1 MRRRTTILAT
11 ILAVCTLCACGEE
24 QGAGSAPA
32 ERSSAPVGAQLLD
45 MPFAETFRVYERDG
59 YRIVD
64 LKAPVVSWGGDAKGA
79 DLKARVVLVPKTID
93 PPDLTGDLE
102 NAVIVRTPV
111 ERVAVNYGFLEA
123 ILTALDVEDR
133 LVAVGGVKSYNDD
146 IRARARSGDV
156 AQVGYG
162 WHAPP
167 SIDTLVGARP
177 DIFLTVLGDLGHAEH
192 YERIKGLGVPV
203 VPIFLEAETT
213 YMGPVDYVRL
223 FGMFVGR
230 EDEAN
235 AYADMVAENV
245 AALKARVADRPK
257 KQVMSAWFAGSGRW
271 MVTVRNAQNQLLSDA
286 GGVNP
291 MALQDDIR
299 LDDFTRIGSET
310 LLERARD
317 VDCWIIRDTHSQ
329 AFTDKAFLQNFKAW
343 REGCLFAS
351 DGSTKPEADAFDYY
365 ETGPVRPDYV
375 LRDLVRMLHPDM
387 SNEPFKYIQP
397 DDETPK
403 P

>member
-1 MRRRTTILAT
+1 MEMAHAKTF
-11 ILAVCTLCACGEE
+11 
-24 QGAGSAPA
+24 SA
-32 ERSSAPVGAQLLD
+32 
-45 MPFAETFRVYERDG
+45 YERDG

-64 LKAPVVSWGGDAKGA
+64 FKAPVVSWGGNAKGA
-79 DLKARVVLVPKTID
+79 DQQARVVLVPKNID
-93 PPDLTGDLE
+93 PPELTGDLE
-102 NAVIVRTPV
+102 NAVLVRTPV

-123 ILTALDVEDR
+123 TLTTLGVEDR
-133 LVAVGGVKSYNDD
+133 LVAVGGVKSYHDE

-162 WHAPP
+162 WHMPP
-167 SIDTLVGARP
+167 SIDTLIGAQP
-177 DIFLTVLGDLGHAEH
+177 DVFFTVLGDLGHAEH
-192 YERIKGLGVPV
+192 YERIKDLGVPV

-223 FGMFVGR
+223 LGMFVGK

-235 AYADMVAENV
+235 AYADMVAKNV
-245 AALKARVADRPK
+245 DTLKARVAEKPK
-257 KQVMSAWFAGSGRW
+257 KHVLRAWFAGSGRW
-271 MVTVRNAQNQLLSDA
+271 MVTIRNAENQLLSDA

-299 LDDFTRIGSET
+299 LDDFTRIGSEI

-317 VDCWIIRDTHSQ
+317 VDCWIIRDAHSQ
-329 AFTDKAFLQNFKAW
+329 AFTDEDFLQHFKAW
-343 REGCLFAS
+343 RNGCLFAS

-365 ETGPVRPDYV
+365 ETGPIRPDYV
-375 LRDLVRMLHPDM
+375 LRDLVGMLHPDA
-387 SNEPFKYIQP
+387 SSEPFKYIQP
-397 DDETPK
+397 DNETPR

>member
-1 MRRRTTILAT
+1 MRNFAT
-11 ILAVCTLCACGEE
+11 IPAVFLVLFSLCACGGEE
-24 QGAGSAPA
+24 AQNSGAV
-32 ERSSAPVGAQLLD
+32 ERSSAPAGAKRVD
-45 MPFAETFRVYERDG
+45 MPFANTFKVYERDG

-79 DLKARVVLVPKTID
+79 DQEERVVLVPKTID
-93 PPDLTGDLE
+93 PPELTGDLE

-123 ILTALDVEDR
+123 ILTTLNAEDR

-146 IRARARSGDV
+146 IRVRARSGDL

-162 WHAPP
+162 WHVPP
-167 SIDTLVGARP
+167 AIDTLVGTQP
-177 DIFLTVLGDLGHAEH
+177 DVFFTVLGDLGHAEH
-192 YERIKGLGVPV
+192 YERIKGLGVPI
-203 VPIFLEAETT
+203 VPVFLEAETT

-223 FGMFVGR
+223 MGMFIGK

-235 AYADMVAENV
+235 AYADMVAANV
-245 AALKARVADRPK
+245 DDLKARVADKPK

-271 MVTVRNAQNQLLSDA
+271 MVTVRNAENQLLTDA
-286 GGVNP
+286 GAVNP
-291 MALQDDIR
+291 MAEEDDIR

-329 AFTDKAFLQNFKAW
+329 AFTDTSFLQHFKAW

-351 DGSTKPEADAFDYY
+351 DGSTKADADAFDYY
-365 ETGPVRPDYV
+365 ETGPIRPDYV
-375 LRDLVRMLHPDM
+375 LRDLVRMLHPDV
-387 SNEPFKYIQP
+387 SSEPFKYIQP
-397 DDETPK
+397 DRETPQ

>member
-1 MRRRTTILAT
+1 MIRIAMFLAFVS
-11 ILAVCTLCACGEE
+11 LGACGG
-24 QGAGSAPA
+24 QPGADRAPA
-32 ERSSAPVGAQLLD
+32 RATALEMAY
-45 MPFAETFRVYERDG
+45 AETFKVYERDG

-64 LKAPVVSWGGDAKGA
+64 FKAPVVSWSGDAKGA
-79 DLKARVVLVPKTID
+79 DQRARVVLVPKTID
-93 PPDLTGDLE
+93 PPELTGDLE

-123 ILTALDVEDR
+123 TLTTLDVEDR
-133 LVAVGGVKSYNDD
+133 LVGVGGVKSYNDE
-146 IRARARSGDV
+146 IRARARSGEV

-167 SIDTLVGARP
+167 SIDTLVSAQP
-177 DIFLTVLGDLGHAEH
+177 DVFFTVLGDLGHAEH

-223 FGMFVGR
+223 LGMFVGK

-235 AYADMVAENV
+235 AYADIV
-245 AALKARVADRPK
+245 AANVDTLKAHVADKPK
-257 KQVMSAWFAGSGRW
+257 KQVLSAWFAGSGRW
-271 MVTVRNAQNQLLSDA
+271 MVTVRNAENQLLSDA

-299 LDDFTRIGSET
+299 LDDFRRVGSET
-310 LLERARD
+310 LLARARD

-329 AFTDKAFLQNFKAW
+329 TFTDQDFLQHFKAW

-365 ETGPVRPDYV
+365 ETGPIRPDYV
-375 LRDLVRMLHPDM
+375 LRDLVRMLHPAA
-387 SNEPFKYIQP
+387 SSEPFKYIQP
-397 DDETPK
+397 DNETPR